1 MRLDTNKIKYQM
13 MLKGETAITLA
24 KKLKK
29 KESWTYLML
38 QGKAG
43 RTFKIAE
50 QIAKA
55 LGVKD
60 KEIIK

>member
-1 MRLDTNKIKYQM
+1 MDSQDI
-13 MLKGETAITLA
+13 TAIELA